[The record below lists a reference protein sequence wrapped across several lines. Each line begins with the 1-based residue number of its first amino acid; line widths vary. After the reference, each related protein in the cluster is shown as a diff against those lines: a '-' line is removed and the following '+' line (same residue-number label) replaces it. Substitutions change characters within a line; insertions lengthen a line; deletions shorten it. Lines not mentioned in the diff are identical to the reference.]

1 MSRVSKEQAQLH
13 RAAITTASARL
24 FREHGLKAVS
34 VSDLMAAA
42 GLTHGGFYGHFASK
56 DALAAEACQEAFDE
70 AAAKWR
76 RRVAKADGKDARKSL
91 IEGYLSHQSRNSAG
105 TACPTASL
113 ASDVAREPADAPIR
127 AAYLT
132 GTEELLRILADVED
146 SGDPSVDRSRALSD
160 LATMVGALVL
170 SRATSGSPVSNEL
183 FAAARERLT
192 SPQPARRRAR
202 GA

>member
-34 VSDLMAAA
+34 VADLMAAA

-76 RRVAKADGKDARKSL
+76 RRVAKADRKDARQSL
-91 IEGYLSHQSRNSAG
+91 IEGYLSHQSRNHAG

-113 ASDVAREPADAPIR
+113 ASDVARETADAPIR
-127 AAYLT
+127 AVYLA
-132 GTEELLRILADVED
+132 GTEQLLNILAEVEA
-146 SGDPSVDRSRALSD
+146 SGDPSLDRRRALSD
-160 LATMVGALVL
+160 LTTMVGALVL
-170 SRATSGSPVSNEL
+170 ARATSGNPLSDEL
-183 FAAARERLT
+183 LAAARARLT
-192 SPQPARRRAR
+192 SPQPSRRRAK